1 MQEPQTS
8 IGVLGLLDSVG
19 PSPEKA
25 LNTRQVA
32 RAEMALLAGEASI
45 PGLIPWSEE
54 ICLQC
59 RRPGFDQWVR
69 KILRWRQWQST
80 PVFLPGES
88 HGQRRLAGYSPWH
101 HKELGR
107 TELLTYHSYWS
118 LIYWTWFWPGP
129 DLQSPS
135 PSTITTHPHSS
146 NTHLT
151 DLLLKCLAYKLG
163 LSEQAWK
170 SLQGP
175 PGSQCARGTEKWLHE
190 VPRKGAE
197 WRLCFCP

>member
-1 MQEPQTS
+1 MQEPRTN

-69 KILRWRQWQST
+69 KILR
-80 PVFLPGES
+80 
-88 HGQRRLAGYSPWH
+88 
-101 HKELGR
+101 
-107 TELLTYHSYWS
+107 
-118 LIYWTWFWPGP
+118 
-129 DLQSPS
+129 
-135 PSTITTHPHSS
+135 
-146 NTHLT
+146 
-151 DLLLKCLAYKLG
+151 
-163 LSEQAWK
+163 
-170 SLQGP
+170 
-175 PGSQCARGTEKWLHE
+175 
-190 VPRKGAE
+190 
-197 WRLCFCP
+197 